1 MFDPYSV
8 LGISRDASDEEIKK
22 AYRKL
27 SRKYH
32 PDANIN
38 NPNKAQAEEMFK
50 TVQQAY
56 NQIMKEKKDEIIAR
70 DGFPEMPGVEQMLCC
85 LKDAG
90 YRLAVASS
98 SPKPVITET
107 LETLDLMKYFDVVT
121 SGDEVKNPKPAPDTF
136 LFAAKQLGVPV
147 DECIVI
153 EDSTNGGK
161 AAKAAKMPCI
171 WMHNPDS
178 GDQEIPDA
186 VLEITAWTKESIEK
200 IMKFLHFDQEKVLK

>member
-1 MFDPYSV
+1 
-8 LGISRDASDEEIKK
+8 
-22 AYRKL
+22 
-27 SRKYH
+27 
-32 PDANIN
+32 
-38 NPNKAQAEEMFK
+38 
-50 TVQQAY
+50 
-56 NQIMKEKKDEIIAR
+56 
-70 DGFPEMPGVEQMLCC
+70 MPGVERMLHC

-98 SPKPVITET
+98 SPKPVIVET
-107 LETLDLMKYFDVVT
+107 LETLNLVKYFDAVT
-121 SGDEVKNPKPAPDTF
+121 SGDEVKNPKPAPDIF

-161 AAKAAKMPCI
+161 ATKAAKMPCI

-186 VLEITAWTKESIEK
+186 VLEITAWTQKNIEK
-200 IMKFLHFDQEKVLK
+200 IMKLLHFGQEKVLK